1 MADNIAYIHSNKL
14 AKYLREYIGRDGT
27 VYVGQKD
34 GRLAKKK
41 VTESDIT
48 NIVASSSITSLNV
61 LGPLYSTGGNTPTIS
76 ISQADQFTDGYLS
89 ASDWQVFTNK
99 VPYTGAV
106 TNVDLG
112 VYGLTTDYLAF
123 SLTPTAAPGPGQI
136 AYNGATAALAY
147 KFDNTN
153 VQVEI
158 GQQLF
163 AYVKN
168 AESVTITKGQAVYLY
183 QASGN
188 KATVKLAYN
197 TSDATSAKTFGLAA
211 EDIAANQNGFVIC
224 QGVLDGLN
232 TGSYAPGDNLYLSAT
247 PGGYSTTKPYAPNH
261 MVFIGIVER
270 ANNGNG
276 QIYVKPQNGYELD
289 EIHDVDLKTV
299 LPSNGDVLTYNS
311 STKLWYPAPSS
322 GGGGGG
328 SGISKGFVIAM
339 ATAL

>member
-27 VYVGQKD
+27 VYVGQRD

-41 VTESDIT
+41 VTELDIT
-48 NIVASSSITSLNV
+48 SIISTSSITSLSV
-61 LGPLYSTGGNTPTIS
+61 LAPLYSTGGNNPTIS
-76 ISQADQFTDGYLS
+76 ISKADQLTDGYLS
-89 ASDWQVFTNK
+89 AADWFTFNNK
-99 VPYTGAV
+99 VPYTGAIA
-106 TNVDLG
+106 NVDLG
-112 VYGLTTDYLAF
+112 AFGLTTDYLAF
-123 SLTPTAAPGPGQI
+123 SLTPIAAPGPGQI
-136 AYNGATAALAY
+136 AYNGATVALAY

-197 TSDATSAKTFGLAA
+197 TGDATSAKTLGLAA

-232 TGSYAPGDNLYLSAT
+232 TGAYLAGDTLYLGAT
-247 PGGYSTTKPYAPNH
+247 AGTYTATKPYAPNH
-261 MVFIGIVER
+261 LVYIGVVER

-276 QIYVKPQNGYELD
+276 QIYVRPQNGYELD

-299 LPSNGDVLTYNS
+299 LPVNGDVLTYNG
-311 STKLWYPAPSS
+311 TTGLWYAAAPT
-322 GGGGGG
+322 GGGGGT
-328 SGISKGFVIAM
+328 SVNKVMSYIA
-339 ATAL
+339 TF